1 MNNVF
6 DLLARILLSAV
17 FFVNGIAKTN
27 NINGTVGWMEMFGLP
42 GFLIY
47 PAIILELIVPLFIV
61 IGFYV
66 KLSSLLL
73 GSFCVLTAVI
83 FLRDLSDPMTL
94 TNFLKNFAMA
104 GGFFILYLNG
114 SKKFSLDYYFSQR

>member
-1 MNNVF
+1 MNNII

-27 NINGTVGWMEMFGLP
+27 NIDGTVGWMEMFGLP

-73 GSFCVLTAVI
+73 GSFCILTAVI

-104 GGFFILYLNG
+104 GGFFTLYLNG

>member
-1 MNNVF
+1 
-6 DLLARILLSAV
+6 
-17 FFVNGIAKTN
+17 
-27 NINGTVGWMEMFGLP
+27 MFGLP

-73 GSFCVLTAVI
+73 GSFCILTAVI

>member
-1 MNNVF
+1 MNNVI

-27 NINGTVGWMEMFGLP
+27 NIDGTVGWMEMFGLP

-47 PAIILELIVPLFIV
+47 PAIILVLIVPLFIV

-73 GSFCVLTAVI
+73 GSFCILTAVI

>member
-1 MNNVF
+1 MNNVI

-27 NINGTVGWMEMFGLP
+27 NIDGTVGWMEMFGLP

-114 SKKFSLDYYFSQR
+114 SKKFSLDYYFSPR

>member
-1 MNNVF
+1 MNNVI
-6 DLLARILLSAV
+6 DLLARILLSSV

-27 NINGTVGWMEMFGLP
+27 NIDGTVGWMEMFGLP

-73 GSFCVLTAVI
+73 GSFCILTAVI

>member
-1 MNNVF
+1 MNNVI
-6 DLLARILLSAV
+6 DLLARILLSTV

-27 NINGTVGWMEMFGLP
+27 NIDGTVGWMEMFGLP

-73 GSFCVLTAVI
+73 GSFCILTAVI

>member
-1 MNNVF
+1 MNNVI
-6 DLLARILLSAV
+6 DILARILLSSV

-27 NINGTVGWMEMFGLP
+27 NIDGTVGWMEMFGLP

-73 GSFCVLTAVI
+73 GSFCILTAVI

>member
-1 MNNVF
+1 MNNVI

-27 NINGTVGWMEMFGLP
+27 NIDGTVGWMEMFGLP

-61 IGFYV
+61 IGFCV

-73 GSFCVLTAVI
+73 GSFCVPTAVI

>member
-1 MNNVF
+1 MNNVI

-27 NINGTVGWMEMFGLP
+27 NIDGTVGWMEMFGLP

-73 GSFCVLTAVI
+73 GSFCILTAVI